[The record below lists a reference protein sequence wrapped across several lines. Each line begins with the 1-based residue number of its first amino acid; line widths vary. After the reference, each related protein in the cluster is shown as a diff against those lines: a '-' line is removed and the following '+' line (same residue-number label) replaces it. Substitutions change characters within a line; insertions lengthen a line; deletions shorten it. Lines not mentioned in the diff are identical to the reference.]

1 MRGAVDVPATH
12 KGRFMVG
19 RDGKGHWIVSDS
31 MGLSGGIFADRETA
45 VHFAMVECGYAPG
58 EVCAAP
64 AEMVLSV
71 DAIFAADRLRKA
83 G

>member
-1 MRGAVDVPATH
+1 MRGAAAVQPTH
-12 KGRFMVG
+12 RGRFLVG
-19 RDGKGHWIVSDS
+19 RDGKGRWIVSDS

-45 VHFAMVECGYAPG
+45 VHFAMVECDYAPG

-71 DAIFAADRLRKA
+71 DAIFGRVRQAS
-83 G
+83 